1 MNLAGHDIGVCS
13 WSLKPNS
20 VEQLIEQMDELRLD
34 HLQLALNP
42 LLTTSPE
49 QQDAYIHQLNE
60 AEIAITAGMIGF
72 PGENYGSIA
81 LIRGSGGMVPSD
93 QWSARR
99 QLAIDAGQF
108 AKRIGIELISLHLGF
123 IPPSNDQAYPTLINR
138 VREVAAAYAQDGIG
152 LLFETG
158 QERASELL
166 MFLNDLNVKNVAVN
180 FDPANMIL
188 YGSGD
193 PIEAVQTL
201 GRHIQ
206 HVHIKDAIAS
216 ASPGIE
222 WGREV
227 AFGAGDIDHTAF
239 LRALID
245 VGYDGPLVIE
255 REAGETRL
263 ADVKRAIAK
272 LEELL
277 A

>member
-13 WSLKPNS
+13 WSLKPTS
-20 VEQLIEQMDELRLD
+20 AEQLVAAMDELQLD
-34 HLQLALNP
+34 HLQLALSP
-42 LLTTSPE
+42 LLALPVD
-49 QQDAYIHQLNE
+49 QQDAYINKLNE

-81 LIRGSGGMVPSD
+81 LIRGTGGLVPSD
-93 QWSARR
+93 QWTARR
-99 QLAIDAGQF
+99 QRSLDAGNL

-123 IPPSNDQAYPTLINR
+123 IPPSSDQTYVSLIGR
-138 VREVAAAYAQDGIG
+138 VREIAGAYAELGIG

-158 QERASELL
+158 QERASALL
-166 MFLNDLNVKNVAVN
+166 MFLNDLNVKNIGVN

-193 PIEAVQTL
+193 PTEAVQTL

-206 HVHIKDAIAS
+206 HVHIKDATAS
-216 ASPGIE
+216 NSPGIE

-227 AFGAGDIDHTAF
+227 AFGTGDIDHTAF

-245 VGYDGPLVIE
+245 VGYDGPLIIE
-255 REAGETRL
+255 REAGETRI
-263 ADVKRAIAK
+263 ADVKTAIAK